1 MNIPT
6 WITLSRLLAVPLIL
20 YGLRD
25 HPTASDRGFALGVF
39 LLAAGTDWLD
49 GYLARKLNQVTDL
62 GKFLDP
68 LVDKLLVMAPLMAL
82 VELGQVPAWGVFL
95 ILARELTIAGWRVN
109 PALQGAASISGANL
123 WGKVKTVV
131 QIVAIALLIAPLSP
145 DWHLPAQIAFWI
157 AVLLTWVSGAIYLIP
172 PRSREIEGMKR

>member
-1 MNIPT
+1 MNLPT
-6 WITLSRLLAVPLIL
+6 WITVSRLGAIPLLL
-20 YGLRD
+20 YGL
-25 HPTASDRGFALGVF
+25 HQPTDSSRWWALGIF

-49 GYLARKLNQVTDL
+49 GYLARKLNQVTEL

-82 VELGQVPAWGVFL
+82 VELGQAPAWGVFL

-109 PALQGAASISGANL
+109 PALQGSTAISGANL

-131 QIVAIALLIAPLSP
+131 QIAAIAVSIAPLSSS
-145 DWHLPAQIAFWI
+145 WLLASQMLFWS
-157 AVLLTWVSGAIYLIP
+157 AVLLTWISGAIYLIP
-172 PRSREIEGMKR
+172 QRRP